1 MTSSLEVTVFSKHGG
16 SLTKRIS
23 LNPDGTVI
31 SDGSAC
37 VMSRGRAWRLKL
49 SCAQQL
55 ADLIASLTSSEAI
68 TLGALREDLPDKV
81 QVVSNHRLRGGSGV
95 IARTEDFICFRPGAP
110 AFTLADHDTK
120 GMPAELRARI
130 DELGGFWPALIS
142 VLPALKNVAR
152 VTRRSTSAV
161 LSRSDTGER
170 IPGSDGIHAYVLL
183 KDGSDGERFL
193 KVLHERCWLAGFGWM
208 MVGTA
213 GQLLE
218 RSIVDRVVGSPER
231 LVFEGAPVLDPP
243 LAQDQESRR
252 PVAVDGEALDT
263 VAACSPLSIVDEAQ
277 LRELRAKAALR
288 LAPERERV
296 RKAFIDRQAKRLAK
310 KRSINISDAR
320 KIVERQIEGVLLPD
334 VELLFD
340 DAEFSGSTVA
350 DVLVDPERFV
360 GATLA
365 DPIEGLPY
373 GRTKAMVMRRADGS
387 LFIK

>member
-81 QVVSNHRLRGGSGV
+81 QVVSKHRLRGGSGV

-110 AFTLADHDTK
+110 AF
-120 GMPAELRARI
+120 
-130 DELGGFWPALIS
+130 IS

-193 KVLHERCWLAGFGWM
+193 KVL
-208 MVGTA
+208 
-213 GQLLE
+213 
-218 RSIVDRVVGSPER
+218 
-231 LVFEGAPVLDPP
+231 
-243 LAQDQESRR
+243 
-252 PVAVDGEALDT
+252 
-263 VAACSPLSIVDEAQ
+263 
-277 LRELRAKAALR
+277 
-288 LAPERERV
+288 
-296 RKAFIDRQAKRLAK
+296 
-310 KRSINISDAR
+310 
-320 KIVERQIEGVLLPD
+320 
-334 VELLFD
+334 
-340 DAEFSGSTVA
+340 
-350 DVLVDPERFV
+350 
-360 GATLA
+360 
-365 DPIEGLPY
+365 
-373 GRTKAMVMRRADGS
+373 
-387 LFIK
+387 